1 MKVFIDNDIAVK
13 LARWGVLDR
22 FYTHLVR
29 QGNAEV
35 FALKS
40 LQYKFKL
47 SDHKAAVNMVG
58 SAIGVNQLTTF
69 VGRVS
74 PVKGINQAVSSAL
87 QNVPSIDAGEVTLF
101 AAAANY
107 DAILVDTGDKK
118 ALRALAPL
126 ARTDPLL
133 ANLLG
138 KMSCLEQT
146 VEYLCSR
153 WTHAAVV
160 SAVST
165 DADAD
170 KSVSQCFTTAEP
182 AEIDVALAKKVSDLN
197 RDCSPLL
204 ASTPFAWIS

>member
-22 FYTHLVR
+22 FHTHLVR

-47 SDHKAAVNMVG
+47 SDHRAAAEMVG
-58 SAIGVNQLTTF
+58 SAIGVTQLTNF
-69 VGRVS
+69 VSKVS
-74 PVKGINQAVSSAL
+74 PVKGINQAVSTTL
-87 QNVPSIDAGEVTLF
+87 QNVPNIDVGEVTLF

-107 DAILVDTGDKK
+107 DAILIDTGDKK

-153 WTHAAVV
+153 WTHAAVA

-170 KSVSQCFTTAEP
+170 RSVSQCFTTSKP
-182 AEIDVALAKKVSDLN
+182 AEISVALAKKVSDLN
-197 RDCSPLL
+197 RDCAPLL
-204 ASTPFAWIS
+204 ASTPFAWIA